1 MKIHF
6 SSRTGVRE
14 EHRMFTARRVFE
26 REGLVS
32 GSEFGALLSTVTW
45 KLVSLCSK
53 QRTVVTI
60 GCVP

>member
-6 SSRTGVRE
+6 RSRTGVRG
-14 EHRMFTARRVFE
+14 EHRMFTARGVFE

-45 KLVSLCSK
+45 IILILPFGGRHC
-53 QRTVVTI
+53 
-60 GCVP
+60 